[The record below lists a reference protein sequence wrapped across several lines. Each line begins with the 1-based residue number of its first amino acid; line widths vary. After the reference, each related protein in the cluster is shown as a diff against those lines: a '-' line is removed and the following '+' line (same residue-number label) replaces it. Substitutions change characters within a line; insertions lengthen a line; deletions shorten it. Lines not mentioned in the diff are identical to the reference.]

1 MVLRS
6 LLALSLVLSACAAPL
21 IIAPAP
27 GPAGAAETES
37 SQRSSNK
44 YALDA
49 DPDTAGWTQ
58 GSQLPQGT
66 GVQSATGDAFENTST
81 NPKYALPDLPTSGS
95 WTGQSSA
102 QPEAAKAETA
112 AHVED
117 IAPASSNFVTTDGIH
132 FTLDGAIQ
140 YFPGS
145 NDYFLMLR
153 YV

>member
-37 SQRSSNK
+37 SSHRSSDK
-44 YALDA
+44 YAIAA
-49 DPDTAGWTQ
+49 DPDTSGWTQ
-58 GSQLPQGT
+58 GSALPQGT
-66 GVQSATGDAFENTST
+66 GVQSASGVAFENTVT
-81 NPKYALPDLPTSGS
+81 NPKYILPSQPTSAS
-95 WTGQSSA
+95 WSGQSSA
-102 QPEAAKAETA
+102 QPEAARAETA

-132 FTLDGAIQ
+132 FTLDGSIR

-145 NDYFLMLR
+145 NDYFLILR
-153 YV
+153 